1 MIDGC
6 SHLVVPEAN
15 KPEGRLWLGLDPKTL
30 PCKVFAGPV
39 NTPFADSFAPQP
51 SQPSTF
57 NPRHVQQIP
66 AFLAAWIPF
75 LFPLHCRRP
84 EFPLCFLYIFI
95 CSRPRRPAAP
105 RLARLAR
112 CCPPFVSA
120 ASVWRRVIC
129 WPSARQL
136 SNCDHQAPP
145 PQRLLG
151 APALVPSLCDCQT
164 GQHHRQRGRVFQ
176 LPSNEA
182 LHWNFL
188 RHHLDAVSFSLSLL
202 PTSFFFG
209 HNQYF

>member
-1 MIDGC
+1 M
-6 SHLVVPEAN
+6 PEAN

-151 APALVPSLCDCQT
+151 APALVSVPLRLPNRSTPPPEGSRIPAPL
-164 GQHHRQRGRVFQ
+164 QRGITLELSSASSRRRIFQSLAPPDFVF
-176 LPSNEA
+176 
-182 LHWNFL
+182 F
-188 RHHLDAVSFSLSLL
+188 D
-202 PTSFFFG
+202 